1 VLNQLRA
8 PSRYCNSVLSDTVST
23 FTAGLFEK
31 EKGIDS
37 LDAYLLKRRGR
48 QSEEDKL

>member
-1 VLNQLRA
+1 VI
-8 PSRYCNSVLSDTVST
+8 ST

-37 LDAYLLKRRGR
+37 LAAYSLKRRGR